1 MVNMTDETT
10 GYVYI
15 LEVSDIDLP
24 VCKIGMTTRDP
35 TSRCDEINK
44 SSTGDFIWAVSHSIF
59 VSDCKKLERLIHD
72 KLSPLRQKRREFF
85 NLRADDA
92 YKAVMSIFESQ
103 DEIKMM
109 IELESKSLSII
120 NPDHKVKKNSRDLS
134 KHGSDEYAEILQSFC
149 EVLGVKGRAF
159 GQLNKPFFGM
169 SDGNEGVQWNI
180 SVCTQNNNIRMG
192 VNLEGIKYKDWP
204 IAKLIKSELAVPG
217 LLSVIQKLDSEDEIN
232 MTFYRDAW
240 QVVSRPE
247 IREKYI
253 GGKEFNLNELTH
265 GEWERI
271 LNEALNCLDKERD
284 YKVRNMQ
291 DVTMVNK
298 NGSVLVRT
306 MPVSPHLTIWSPL
319 IINDNIDDAIR
330 NKFNQL
336 IHIHHWMMQLS

>member
-1 MVNMTDETT
+1 MTGEMN

-44 SSTGDFIWAVSHSIF
+44 SSTGDFIWAVAHSIF
-59 VSDCKKLERLIHD
+59 VSDCKRLEKLIHD

-103 DEIKMM
+103 DEMKIMS
-109 IELESKSLSII
+109 ELESKSLSII
-120 NPDHKVKKNSRDLS
+120 NPGHKVKRNDSYLTRHDS
-134 KHGSDEYAEILQSFC
+134 AEYAEILQSFC
-149 EVLGVKGRAF
+149 EILGVKGRAF

-180 SVCTQNNNIRMG
+180 SVCTRSNNIRMG
-192 VNLEGIKYKDWP
+192 VNLEGKKYKDWP
-204 IAKLIKSELAVPG
+204 IAKLIKSELSDPR
-217 LLSVIQKLDSEDEIN
+217 LLRVIQELDAEDEIR

-240 QVVSRPE
+240 QVASRPE

-253 GGKEFNLNELTH
+253 GGREFNLNELTH
-265 GEWERI
+265 EEWKCV
-271 LNEALNCLDKERD
+271 LNEALNCLDKERNHQR
-284 YKVRNMQ
+284 RNTQ
-291 DVTMVNK
+291 DVTMVK
-298 NGSVLVRT
+298 KDGSNLVRP
-306 MPVSPHLTIWSPL
+306 MQVSPHLTIWSPL
-319 IINDNIDDAIR
+319 IINDNVEGSIR

-336 IHIHHWMMQLS
+336 IHIYRWMMQLS

>member
-1 MVNMTDETT
+1 
-10 GYVYI
+10 
-15 LEVSDIDLP
+15 
-24 VCKIGMTTRDP
+24 
-35 TSRCDEINK
+35 
-44 SSTGDFIWAVSHSIF
+44 
-59 VSDCKKLERLIHD
+59 
-72 KLSPLRQKRREFF
+72 
-85 NLRADDA
+85 
-92 YKAVMSIFESQ
+92 
-103 DEIKMM
+103 MM

-120 NPDHKVKKNSRDLS
+120 NPDHKVKKNNRYLS

-180 SVCTQNNNIRMG
+180 SVCTQSNNIRIG

-204 IAKLIKSELAVPG
+204 IAKLIKAELAVPG

-253 GGKEFNLNELTH
+253 DGKEFNLNELTH

-284 YKVRNMQ
+284 YKGRNMQ

-336 IHIHHWMMQLS
+336 IHIHRWMMQLS

>member
-1 MVNMTDETT
+1 MTDETN

-35 TSRCDEINK
+35 TSRCNEINK
-44 SSTGDFIWAVSHSIF
+44 SSTGDFIWAVSHSFF

-92 YKAVMSIFESQ
+92 FKAVMSIFESQ
-103 DEIKMM
+103 DEIKIMT
-109 IELESKSLSII
+109 ELESKPLSII
-120 NPDHKVKKNSRDLS
+120 KPNHKVKKNNSYLSRHRS
-134 KHGSDEYAEILQSFC
+134 TEYAEILQSFC
-149 EVLGVKGRAF
+149 EILGVKGRAF

-169 SDGNEGVQWNI
+169 SDGNEGAQWNI
-180 SVCTQNNNIRMG
+180 SVCPQNNNIRMG
-192 VNLEGIKYKDWP
+192 VNLEGKKYKDWP
-204 IAKLIKSELAVPG
+204 IAKLITSELEVPR
-217 LLSVIQKLDSEDEIN
+217 LLSVIQDLDPENEIN
-232 MTFYRDAW
+232 MAFYRDAW

-253 GGKEFNLNELTH
+253 GGKEFNLHELTH
-265 GEWERI
+265 GEWRRI
-271 LNEALNCLDKERD
+271 LNEALNCLDKERG
-284 YKVRNMQ
+284 YKGRNTQ

-298 NGSVLVRT
+298 NDGVLVHT

-319 IINDNIDDAIR
+319 IIKANIDSSIR

-336 IHIHHWMMQLS
+336 IPIHRWMMQLS